1 MPFSIDE
8 KLLYNFEEH
17 LNPLNIADS
26 PVKAELVGYGEI
38 SSIFK
43 LENDSSVV
51 YKRLPIFNSLS
62 DAERYSHK
70 FFTYSE
76 HLLNAGLKI
85 PEQKTVTIALPG
97 RPVSLYIAQEAYPSD
112 SICNNKLHLISREE
126 AISIIS
132 GIAEE
137 VKKVWDYN
145 KKHRGD
151 IELSLDSQIS
161 NWVCSEAEGAG
172 TGRMKTEKMGC
183 FYYIDTSTP
192 LYRIKGEEQFEPEP
206 FLKSSP
212 PGLRWILRKFFLT
225 DVMNRYYDY
234 SSVLIDLAAN
244 LYKEQKPELVS
255 PAVGEIAGK
264 NPELTSS
271 VTVEAVKSYYKED
284 KLIWSLFLL
293 FRKVDRFF
301 KTILG
306 KRYEFILPGK
316 IKR

>member
-1 MPFSIDE
+1 MSLSINKE
-8 KLLYNFEEH
+8 LLYSFEEQ
-17 LNPLNIADS
+17 LNPLNMEDS

-43 LENDSSVV
+43 LGNDRTVV
-51 YKRLPIFNSLS
+51 YKRLPIFNSPS

-76 HLLNAGLKI
+76 HLSKAGLKI
-85 PEQKTVTIALPG
+85 PEQKTVTIEIPG
-97 RPVSLYIAQEAYPSD
+97 RPVSLYIAQEAYPVN
-112 SICNNKLHLISREE
+112 SICNNKLHLISEKE
-126 AISIIS
+126 SLSLIQ
-132 GIAEE
+132 GITDE

-145 KKHRGD
+145 EKHRGE

-161 NWVCSEAEGAG
+161 NWVYSKTNGAVN
-172 TGRMKTEKMGC
+172 

-192 LYRIKGEEQFEPEP
+192 LYRVGGVEQFEPEP

-234 SSVLIDLAAN
+234 SSVLIDLVAN
-244 LYKEQKPELVS
+244 LYKEQKAELISSV
-255 PAVGEIAGK
+255 VDTVTGE
-264 NPELTSS
+264 NPELKDS
-271 VTVEAVKSYYKED
+271 VTVETVKAYYKED
-284 KLIWSLFLL
+284 KMIWSLFLA
-293 FRKVDRFF
+293 FRKADRFI
-301 KTILG
+301 KRMLG